1 VICTDH
7 APHHYDAKEREF
19 DDAPNG
25 IIGLETALGLAVTE
39 LVETGLLSLDQLV
52 SRMSTMPARVFNL
65 PGGTLARGAPADV
78 VVLDPT
84 AAWMVR
90 PEEFFS
96 KSRNTPFAGRRLTGR
111 AETTIVRGQ
120 VVFAREPGGV
130 AGRKGGTR

>member
-1 VICTDH
+1 
-7 APHHYDAKEREF
+7 
-19 DDAPNG
+19 
-25 IIGLETALGLAVTE
+25 
-39 LVETGLLSLDQLV
+39 
-52 SRMSTMPARVFNL
+52 
-65 PGGTLARGAPADV
+65 